1 MKYYIALLLFSIAL
15 SCNQSNKETGF
26 IEDSSTGDFKL
37 DYAFFVAGHAYGHPS
52 EKHVGL
58 HTPFVNQIPFIN
70 KYPNMEFGILTGD
83 VVRRSTQAY
92 WDSVQVDIGRF
103 SIPIY
108 IAAGNHDRGEI
119 FESLYPYYQSFWRED
134 DLFIILS
141 PTDWNIEGEQK
152 DFLVSK
158 LDNAKS
164 KANNVFIFCHELVW
178 WSPKNEFKN
187 LKINYKPHYPGSSNY
202 WSEIS
207 PILEAYSNNIVVYV
221 GDLGATDLVDSYMY
235 HAYNNITLI
244 ASGMGGHKADN
255 IVITEVA
262 SDGDIR
268 FRLLRIDENPPVELA
283 DLKAFKLP

>member
-1 MKYYIALLLFSIAL
+1 MKYCFLSILLVVVV
-15 SCNQSNKETGF
+15 SCNLKEKDAGT
-26 IEDSSTGDFKL
+26 IEDSSKSDFNL
-37 DYAFFVAGHAYGHPS
+37 DYAFFTAGHAYGHPS

-70 KYPNMEFGILTGD
+70 EYPNMELGVLTGD

-92 WDSVQVDIGRF
+92 WDSVQVDISRF
-103 SIPIY
+103 SMPIY

-119 FESLYPYYQSFWRED
+119 FESLYPYYHSFWRED

-152 DFLVSK
+152 DFLVST
-158 LDNAKS
+158 LNNAKS

-178 WSPKNEFKN
+178 WSPENKFKN
-187 LKINYKPHYPGSSNY
+187 IKINYKPHYPGSSNY
-202 WSEIS
+202 WTEIS
-207 PILEAYSNNIVVYV
+207 PILEAYSNNIVVYA

-235 HAYNNITLI
+235 HAYKNITLI

-262 SDGDIR
+262 SDGNVR
-268 FRLLRIDENPPVELA
+268 FKLLKIDGKPPVVLA
-283 DLKAFKLP
+283 DLETYTLP